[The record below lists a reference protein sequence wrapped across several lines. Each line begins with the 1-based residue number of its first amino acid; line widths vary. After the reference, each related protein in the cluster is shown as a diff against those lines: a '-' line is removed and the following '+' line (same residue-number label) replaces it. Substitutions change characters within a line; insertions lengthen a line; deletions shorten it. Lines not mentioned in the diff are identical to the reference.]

1 MYEKKISYLSDD
13 DRTLFSTTFKYN
25 VIFGILFV
33 MIFFTL
39 LLIKKDHYYENV
51 ISFVDK
57 KNATIIASQEILLEI
72 KKNNTIFLNSVA
84 YQYSIDKISEEENIY
99 LVDIHFDIEIDI
111 DVLQYQIKLEQ
122 ENLANYIIRIIKG
135 G

>member
-1 MYEKKISYLSDD
+1 MMIELYLVQ
-13 DRTLFSTTFKYN
+13 LLN
-25 VIFGILFV
+25 IMLFV

-57 KNATIIASQEILLEI
+57 KSATIIASQEILLEI

-111 DVLQYQIKLEQ
+111 DVLKYQIKLEQ